1 MPEGEGGEARGRL
14 SCSRVISLWWLKDP
28 MVLSHSRSESWG
40 VEEFEVES
48 SQHILVVQRTA
59 RLAGSIRRE
68 AAYEAPVFCEEL
80 NSCGRD
86 GRVGRGSSEQLLAAG
101 SNRGRLMPSRSA
113 RVCEMRQKT
122 KDDRRL
128 SAVRLNFCRR
138 NRHRRHLDEQRE
150 RARRRP
156 AVAGGTRPFRRLL
169 TSTGEG
175 KSSHKNKALTEE

>member
-1 MPEGEGGEARGRL
+1 MVAEGPDGPVTFAF
-14 SCSRVISLWWLKDP
+14 RV
-28 MVLSHSRSESWG
+28 VG

-48 SQHILVVQRTA
+48 SQHFLVVQRTA

-68 AAYEAPVFCEEL
+68 AAYEAPVFWRAQQLRPRWQSRPRFERAAFG
-80 NSCGRD
+80 CGFESRKAHALAER
-86 GRVGRGSSEQLLAAG
+86 RVSRGV
-101 SNRGRLMPSRSA
+101 

-128 SAVRLNFCRR
+128 SAVRLDFCRR

-156 AVAGGTRPFRRLL
+156 AVAGRAEPGLNRPRRRSRPGPQLL
-169 TSTGEG
+169 FSFLLFVLL
-175 KSSHKNKALTEE
+175 H